1 MTTLN
6 GNVTAEAVQRQIND
20 ANANTN
26 ENKKKFN
33 FNEKDYLDTKLKNGE
48 TSKKLRVRILPV
60 SEIDSRFCVEV
71 KTHSLKVDRKI
82 AESGFKSF
90 ICLDDDQIP
99 NYDGNVKCPLCKKAF
114 ELFKRAKE
122 LREQGKDKIA
132 EPLYERAKMLRN
144 KSTYFVRVIQRG
156 KEDEGVKFWRFN
168 KNSKGNGV
176 FDELINMYQNKQEAY
191 KEMGKGDNYNIFDL
205 NNGRDIMIT
214 ITRVYDQNGNELPP
228 SIKLDAYDMESPL
241 SSDIEQAQKWISDNK
256 KWYEAYTTR
265 TPEYLNII
273 AEGEIP
279 VKNSEGQWVSETQKK
294 EETVVKNEETAAAVT
309 ESEKILEDKNES
321 SNTDEDND
329 LPF

>member
-1 MTTLN
+1 MSGLN
-6 GNVTAEAVQRQIND
+6 GNVTAEAVQKQIND
-20 ANANTN
+20 ASANA
-26 ENKKKFN
+26 NKKKFS
-33 FNEKDYLDTKLKNGE
+33 FNENDYLDTKLKNGE

-60 SEIDSRFCVEV
+60 SETDSRFCVEI

-82 AESGFKSF
+82 ADSGFKSF

-99 NYDGNVKCPLCKKAF
+99 NYKSDVKCPLCKKSF

-122 LREQGKDKIA
+122 LRAEGKDKIA

-156 KEDEGVKFWRFN
+156 KEEDGVKFWRFN

-176 FDELINMYQNKQEAY
+176 FDELINIYQNKRDAY
-191 KEMGKGDNYNIFDL
+191 KEMGRGDDYNIFDL
-205 NNGRDIMIT
+205 NNGRDIVIT
-214 ITRVYDQNGNELPP
+214 ITRAYDQNGNELPP

-241 SSDIEQAQKWISDNK
+241 STNIEQAQKWISDTK
-256 KWYEAYTTR
+256 RWYEAYTTR

-279 VKNSEGQWVSETQKK
+279 VKDDNGNWISEKQKK
-294 EETVVKNEETAAAVT
+294 EETLVKSEENTATMV
-309 ESEKILEDKNES
+309 ESEKILEDSNVNE
-321 SNTDEDND
+321 TPDEEDND